1 MQSVK
6 APFPRSA
13 NSGKEYM
20 WISTEA
26 FLLRTMRP
34 ALAQECWQTSLN
46 SGVGERAIG
55 FISPAHSLV
64 HKYAQTSDFLN
75 ISHML

>member
-1 MQSVK
+1 MC
-6 APFPRSA
+6 
-13 NSGKEYM
+13 
-20 WISTEA
+20 ISTDA
-26 FLLRTMRP
+26 FLLRNVRP

-64 HKYAQTSDFLN
+64 HKYGQTSNFLN
-75 ISHML
+75 ITHML

>member
-1 MQSVK
+1 MESVK

-13 NSGKEYM
+13 NSGKECM
-20 WISTEA
+20 CISTEA
-26 FLLRTMRP
+26 FLLRNVRP

-55 FISPAHSLV
+55 LISPAHSLA
-64 HKYAQTSDFLN
+64 HTYGPTSDFLN
-75 ISHML
+75 ISRML

>member
-1 MQSVK
+1 MESVK

-13 NSGKEYM
+13 NSGKECM
-20 WISTEA
+20 CISTDA
-26 FLLRTMRP
+26 FLLRNVRP

-64 HKYAQTSDFLN
+64 HKYGQTSNFLN
-75 ISHML
+75 ITHML